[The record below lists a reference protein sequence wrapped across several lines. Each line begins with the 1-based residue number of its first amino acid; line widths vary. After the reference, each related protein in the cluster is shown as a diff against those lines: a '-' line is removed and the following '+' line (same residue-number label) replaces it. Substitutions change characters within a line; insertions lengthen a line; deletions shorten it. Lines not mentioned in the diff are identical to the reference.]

1 MNENNSV
8 VGLQK
13 KNIIIILL
21 MYFVCCC
28 CINSM
33 FIVVVAITLS
43 SDDEYKYEYV
53 CGLTIPN
60 KRGRRLSL
68 SAPNPRYIASVFP
81 SV

>member
-1 MNENNSV
+1 
-8 VGLQK
+8 
-13 KNIIIILL
+13 
-21 MYFVCCC
+21 
-28 CINSM
+28 M

-43 SDDEYKYEYV
+43 SDDEYKYDYV